1 VTRRREKIISTTY
14 GEFKAVEF
22 EGYCPGHKQLP
33 AARSQELQ
41 AIVAP
46 GDNYAYDTLVQV
58 GLRRF
63 IHYRQA
69 PEIFLEFL
77 DQFGIVI
84 PESSVN
90 YLARKFVAYFQVVH
104 EESVGLL
111 RSAMQERGGY
121 ILHIDGTCDK
131 GSRVLLV
138 CVDSLSGQ
146 VLDSRKISSENHE
159 EVLGI
164 LKEIRKNWGLP
175 MAVVHDLRKAF
186 FSAVHKAF
194 PGVPQFACH
203 FHFVADVGKGILSP
217 HQSNLRNLFRCTKV
231 RPKLRELVRSL
242 KTFAVSKDGQ
252 KHVVNSIVNQRA
264 KKKLQALCNP
274 ETIEGAIHALA
285 AWVLAYPRDGAGYGF
300 PFDIP
305 YLNFYERILTAHGA
319 LNSMDE
325 TWPNKKKQNKDP
337 FRSLYKLRNIL
348 DKVVIGEVSPEF
360 QQIVAD
366 TKRDINIFTQLRSAM
381 RVCPKGGKNRRND
394 EGAPTTL
401 SKKHHKAILKK
412 LRTSL
417 IKHANKDEKTKRACD
432 IVVTHLD
439 KYWDYLY
446 GHSLRKGARKTVVPR
461 TNNFLEGIF
470 GVVSRQCR
478 RLHGRG
484 HIGRDLETM
493 PVSMPLILNLNNTSY
508 CETVYGGRESEKIT
522 KRFSKVDPK
531 LATNLMKT
539 WRADTISSKLSG
551 KLEQLESLPRQVA
564 RFLSVAA
571 NKLEMKI

>member
-1 VTRRREKIISTTY
+1 M
-14 GEFKAVEF
+14 FKAVEIQ
-22 EGYCPGHKQLP
+22 GYCARHKQLP
-33 AARSQELQ
+33 PARSQELQ
-41 AIVAP
+41 TIVAP

-63 IHYRQA
+63 THYRQA
-69 PEIFLEFL
+69 SEISLEL
-77 DQFGIVI
+77 LNQFGIVA

-90 YLARKFVAYFQVVH
+90 YLARKFVAYFQIVH

-111 RSAMQERGGY
+111 RSAIRKRGGY

-146 VLDSRKISSENHE
+146 VLDSRKIGSENHE

-164 LKEIRKNWGLP
+164 LKAMRKNWGLP

-186 FSAVHKAF
+186 FSAVGKAF
-194 PGVPQFACH
+194 PRVPQFACH
-203 FHFVADVGKGILSP
+203 FHFVADVGKGILSV
-217 HQSNLRNLFRCTKV
+217 HQSKLLSLFRCTKV

-242 KTFAVSKDGQ
+242 KKFAVSKDGQ
-252 KHVVNSIVNQRA
+252 EHVVNSILNQRS
-264 KKKLQALCNP
+264 KKKLQAHCNP
-274 ETIEGAIHALA
+274 ETIEGSIHALA
-285 AWVLAYPRDGAGYGF
+285 AWILAYTRDGEGYGF
-300 PFDIP
+300 PFDMP
-305 YLNFYERILTAHGA
+305 YLNFYKRILTAHGA
-319 LNSMDE
+319 LNNIDE
-325 TWPNKKKQNKDP
+325 TWPNKQKQNKGP

-366 TKRDINIFTQLRSAM
+366 TKRDRNIFTQLRTAM
-381 RVCPKGGKNRRND
+381 RICPKGGKNRRND

-417 IKHANKDEKTKRACD
+417 IKHAAKDKRKKRACD

-446 GHSLRKGARKTVVPR
+446 GHSLTKGARKTVVPR
-461 TNNFLEGIF
+461 TNNFVEGLF

-493 PVSMPLILNLNNTSY
+493 PASMPLILNLNNTSY
-508 CETVYGGRESEKIT
+508 CQTVYGGKELEKIT

-531 LATNLMKT
+531 LATNLTKT
-539 WRADTISSKLSG
+539 WRGDTLSSKLSR
-551 KLEQLESLPRQVA
+551 KLERLESLPRQVA
-564 RFLSVAA
+564 RFLSVAVHTL
-571 NKLEMKI
+571 K